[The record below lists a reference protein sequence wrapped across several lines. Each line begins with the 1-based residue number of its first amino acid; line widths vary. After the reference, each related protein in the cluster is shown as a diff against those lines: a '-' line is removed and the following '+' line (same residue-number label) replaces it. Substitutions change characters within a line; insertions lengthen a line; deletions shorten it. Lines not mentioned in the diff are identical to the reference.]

1 MRITTPAFGL
11 ISGAGTALGFLPHV
25 LTLCI
30 LLVMKIPPKSVT
42 SLVVFTIAAKLLGE
56 WLFWGHFQR
65 RMDSEPRLKNWRL
78 VTNQALLSHPNVY
91 VALLMMF
98 ADFLIDITLVY
109 TALKTPISPTLVFLF
124 LLGCQIISAPIQGV
138 LSDYFSQKKSL
149 LFATF
154 IGMLCIILSLQISP
168 ENESAKNSFSN
179 LLSSVSVSNLTIILL
194 CVKGLLGNLTVIA
207 RAAIAE
213 VIKVE
218 TLEKVKNV

>member
-11 ISGAGTALGFLPHV
+11 ISGTGTALGFLPHV
-25 LTLCI
+25 LTLCV

-65 RMDSEPRLKNWRL
+65 RMDSEPKLKNWRS
-78 VTNQALLSHPNVY
+78 VTNQSLLSHPNVY

-98 ADFLIDITLVY
+98 ADSLVDITLVY
-109 TALKTPISPTLVFLF
+109 MALKTSIPSTLVFLY

-149 LFATF
+149 LFAAF
-154 IGMLCIILSLQISP
+154 IGMLCILLSLQISP
-168 ENESAKNSFSN
+168 ENGAKDH
-179 LLSSVSVSNLTIILL
+179 LSTLISYISMSNLTITLL
-194 CVKGLLGNLTVIA
+194 CAKGLLGNLTVIA

-218 TLEKVKNV
+218 TLEKVRNI

>member
-11 ISGAGTALGFLPHV
+11 ISGTGTSLGFLPHV
-25 LTLCI
+25 LTLCV

-65 RMDSEPRLKNWRL
+65 RMDSEPKLKNWRS
-78 VTNQALLSHPNVY
+78 VTNQSLLSHPNVY

-98 ADFLIDITLVY
+98 ADSLVDITLVY
-109 TALKTPISPTLVFLF
+109 MALKTSIPATLVFLY

-149 LFATF
+149 LFAAF
-154 IGMLCIILSLQISP
+154 IGMLCILLSLQIPP
-168 ENESAKNSFSN
+168 ENGAKRPPFNFN
-179 LLSSVSVSNLTIILL
+179 LFYFDEQLNNHTFMRE
-194 CVKGLLGNLTVIA
+194 
-207 RAAIAE
+207 RAAWQFNCHCSSCYSGSDQSGDPRE
-213 VIKVE
+213 S
-218 TLEKVKNV
+218 